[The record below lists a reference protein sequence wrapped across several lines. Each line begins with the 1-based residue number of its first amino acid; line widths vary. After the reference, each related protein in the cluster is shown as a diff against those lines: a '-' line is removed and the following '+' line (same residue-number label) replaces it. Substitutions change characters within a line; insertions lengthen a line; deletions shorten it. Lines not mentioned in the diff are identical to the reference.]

1 MAGRAIA
8 GPPAATVRLLGMS
21 RIFATAVVVVPLLA
35 QAQTGG
41 AAVLGTA
48 PDGAN
53 FVLQVASADP
63 FDLDPT
69 ELDPIRYSRID
80 DPLGAPMPPAGGAPT
95 ELSFTLRPRFPDFSR
110 EGLYGLGII
119 GVPSLAVQRVPAGN
133 DELDEAITDL
143 NEGFSY
149 SAGLRVER
157 EAAAIDGTAYVSS
170 SLLGMSYGRLG
181 RLWYGGIDV
190 NLERFD
196 DAAHGADQPDVV
208 SLDVT
213 TGRRLGITG
222 LGSDAPLW
230 LLSVRG
236 DLDLIDVR
244 AGEAAAAD
252 EARPSWFLN
261 PSLFWQHPGFT
272 FSAQMQLPV
281 APELEDSEQPDYRL
295 RAVFEK
301 RFR

>member
-1 MAGRAIA
+1 MR
-8 GPPAATVRLLGMS
+8 
-21 RIFATAVVVVPLLA
+21 RIFATVIVAGPLLV
-35 QAQTGG
+35 QGR
-41 AAVLGTA
+41 AALA
-48 PDGAN
+48 DGAGTPFIVPGVDGG
-53 FVLQVASADP
+53 FVLQVAAADP
-63 FDLDPT
+63 FDLDAT
-69 ELDPIRYSRID
+69 ELDPIRYSRMQGSSADVAPRDEIA
-80 DPLGAPMPPAGGAPT
+80 PGAVPRSVPT
-95 ELSFTLRPRFPDFSR
+95 ELSFTLRPRMPDFSR
-110 EGLYGLGII
+110 EGLYGLGLI
-119 GVPSLAVQRVPAGN
+119 GSPSVAVTRAPGADG
-133 DELDEAITDL
+133 ELDEAITGL
-143 NEGFSY
+143 NHGLSY

-157 EAAAIDGTAYVSS
+157 EDAAIDGTAYVSS
-170 SLLGMSYGRLG
+170 ALLGLSYGRLG

-196 DAAHGADQPDVV
+196 DEAHGADQPDVV

-222 LGSDAPLW
+222 LGAGSPLW

-236 DLDLIDVR
+236 NLDLMDDA
-244 AGEAAAAD
+244 AGAGPGTDRGAD
-252 EARPSWFLN
+252 PAARPSWFLN

-281 APELEDSEQPDYRL
+281 APELDDAEQPDYRL

>member
-1 MAGRAIA
+1 MR
-8 GPPAATVRLLGMS
+8 
-21 RIFATAVVVVPLLA
+21 RIFATVVVAGPLLVQGRLV
-35 QAQTGG
+35 QADTGG
-41 AAVLGTA
+41 APFIVPGA
-48 PDGAN
+48 DGG
-53 FVLQVASADP
+53 FVLQVAQADP
-63 FDLDPT
+63 FDLDAN

-80 DPLGAPMPPAGGAPT
+80 GSSDVAPASGSGPETALRPVPT
-95 ELSFTLRPRFPDFSR
+95 ELSFTLRPRMPDFSR
-110 EGLYGLGII
+110 EGLYGLGLL
-119 GVPSLAVQRVPAGN
+119 GAPSVAVTRVPGADG
-133 DELDEAITDL
+133 ELDEAITGL
-143 NEGFSY
+143 NHGLSY

-157 EAAAIDGTAYVSS
+157 EDEAIDGTAYVSS
-170 SLLGMSYGRLG
+170 ALLGLSYGRLG

-196 DAAHGADQPDVV
+196 DEAHGADQPDVV

-222 LGSDAPLW
+222 LGAGSPLW

-236 DLDLIDVR
+236 NLDLMDDAVDV
-244 AGEAAAAD
+244 GAD
-252 EARPSWFLN
+252 PEARPSWFLN

-281 APELEDSEQPDYRL
+281 APELDDAEQPDYRL